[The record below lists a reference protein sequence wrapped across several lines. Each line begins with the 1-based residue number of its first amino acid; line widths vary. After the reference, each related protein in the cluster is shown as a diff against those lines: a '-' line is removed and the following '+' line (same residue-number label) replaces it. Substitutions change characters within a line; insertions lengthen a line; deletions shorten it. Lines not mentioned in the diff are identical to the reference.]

1 MRTTKDD
8 HFQKL
13 CRSLFIALCNRAKAR
28 SKLKNFHNALQDCDH
43 TLELDATHLKN
54 LLCKVGKMQKF
65 GAFVENGVFGYFR
78 LVGFKWV
85 RGKVPELQD
94 HIGAVEI
101 RKSEI
106 NGRWLFSTKNMCWVV
121 VIGHQ
126 GNSQVT

>member
-1 MRTTKDD
+1 
-8 HFQKL
+8 
-13 CRSLFIALCNRAKAR
+13 
-28 SKLKNFHNALQDCDH
+28 
-43 TLELDATHLKN
+43 
-54 LLCKVGKMQKF
+54 MQKF

-106 NGRWLFSTKNMCWVV
+106 NGDVCLSLLHAGFQENNVFD
-121 VIGHQ
+121 
-126 GNSQVT
+126 